1 MKNLKTSLL
10 ALAAFSVIALVLPYA
25 AEAQVY
31 GASNSSGSV
40 SGASIVG
47 TGGTTETLPTTT
59 DTLAGLGTSQT
70 FTGTETFS
78 STTIFNNVPTF
89 NSAISMQAAGIN
101 TFGSVFGNTLTANPI
116 TQTVF
121 FSATATQANAG
132 INILSSASGRTIVP
146 TGAVTIMVSGTA
158 ATATS
163 VVLECQP
170 SHRIFVTW
178 PIANLVDRI
187 PVGIYAS
194 STTVLGSALN
204 NGCNASDSIQ
214 LSVNANNLATTT
226 QLFINLPYVVQ

>member
-1 MKNLKTSLL
+1 MKNLAHLLL
-10 ALAAFSVIALVLPYA
+10 AAALLLSSANA
-25 AEAQVY
+25 QAQVY

-47 TGGTTETLPTTT
+47 TGGTTETLPATT
-59 DTLAGLGTSQT
+59 DTLAGLGTTQT
-70 FTGTETFS
+70 FTGGDTF
-78 STTIFNNVPTF
+78 TGTLATGTG
-89 NSAISMQAAGIN
+89 GIN
-101 TFGSVFGNTLTANPI
+101 TFGSVFGNTLSQNPL
-116 TQTVF
+116 TQTIF

-132 INILSSASGRTIVP
+132 VNILSSASGRTIIP
-146 TGAVTIMVSGTA
+146 TSGLTIMVSGTA

-170 SHRIFVTW
+170 SHRVFVTW

-194 STTVLGSALN
+194 STTVLGSALT
-204 NGCNASDSIQ
+204 NGCNASDSVQ

-226 QLFINLPYVVQ
+226 QLFINMPYVVQ